1 MPIFGLYKKM
11 ALDLKTLRTRSITA
25 AVFVIVLLGCIY
37 YSYYSFL
44 ALFFFVGI
52 WALYEFYSLAEKMN
66 FKPFNTLGLL
76 CGILTFMSVYA
87 LQLPQNCIDIRF
99 LQHAMYLAP
108 FVLALQFLFSKHEHP
123 FHDLAFTIAGIFY
136 CVVPFALLVKIP
148 VVANGTVNE
157 LAGSYDYFK
166 VMGIIFLI
174 WANDTFAY
182 IGGSMYGKNKM
193 YERVSPGKTWEGTL
207 TGVVCS
213 VSVGFILNYH
223 NTFSNQWIWPMIG
236 LFVGIFGT
244 IGDLIESLMKRKAGV
259 KDSGSI
265 MPGHGG
271 ILDRFDSLLFVSPFV
286 FVILKLTEGNH

>member
-1 MPIFGLYKKM
+1 M

-25 AVFVIVLLGCIY
+25 TVFVVVLLGCTY
-37 YSYYSFL
+37 YSYFSFL

-66 FKPFNTLGLL
+66 FKPFRTLGMI
-76 CGILTFMSVYA
+76 CGILTFMSIYA
-87 LQLPQNCIDIRF
+87 QQLPKNCLDINF
-99 LQHAMYLAP
+99 LKLGIYLVP
-108 FVLALQFLFSKHEHP
+108 FILALQFLFSKHENP

-148 VVANGTVNE
+148 VASSGMVDE
-157 LAGSYDYFK
+157 LANSYDYFK
-166 VMGIIFLI
+166 VIGIIFLI

-182 IGGSMYGKNKM
+182 IGGSLYGRNKM

-207 TGVVCS
+207 TGIACCVA
-213 VSVGFILNYH
+213 VGFLLNC
-223 NTFSNQWIWPMIG
+223 NKTFSSQWVWPLIA
-236 LFVGIFGT
+236 LFVGVFGT

-271 ILDRFDSLLFVSPFV
+271 VLDRFDSLLFVSPFV
-286 FVILKLTEGNH
+286 FVILKLAEGTN